1 MRLVSPI
8 ALHLGNR
15 IGVALEATP
24 LAGTPVQEKRRYRM
38 NGIQTTIVGNLT
50 ADPEL
55 KYGNGGGAMLTFS
68 IASERSWRN
77 KDGEWENEVS
87 FPDCIAW
94 RNTAEDAA
102 NVLSKGMRIMATGR
116 FEQRFWEDKESGQR
130 RNKWQFVIDEIA
142 VSTRIIE
149 SLERKRRDNEN
160 QGGGKRS
167 AAPARAAASSD
178 EAW

>member
-1 MRLVSPI
+1 
-8 ALHLGNR
+8 
-15 IGVALEATP
+15 
-24 LAGTPVQEKRRYRM
+24 M
-38 NGIQTTIVGNLT
+38 NGIQTTICGNLT

-55 KYGNGGGAMLTFS
+55 KYGAGGGAMLTFS
-68 IASERSWRN
+68 IATERSWRN

-87 FPDCIAW
+87 YPDCIAW

-102 NVLSKGMRIMATGR
+102 NVLGKGMRVVCTGR

-142 VSTRIIE
+142 VSTRVIE
-149 SLERKRRDNEN
+149 SLERKRRDPQG
-160 QGGGKRS
+160 QGGQTS
-167 AAPARAAASSD
+167 QPARKPQAATS